1 MLLLLFLEAE
11 IRRQLGTKV
20 HGVKDTTSFVRK
32 DQIKK
37 PSADY
42 NLEEW
47 IEFKNDSLKTD
58 FNNFERHPHDPLL
71 SEITNSSIE
80 SNMHLGTT

>member
-1 MLLLLFLEAE
+1 M
-11 IRRQLGTKV
+11 IP
-20 HGVKDTTSFVRK
+20 D
-32 DQIKK
+32 
-37 PSADY
+37 
-42 NLEEW
+42 EW

-80 SNMHLGTT
+80 RNTHLGKHIFGPTTRTADNTGTTVNQIDLELLSSMRTIHIVVTH